1 MRTKRLLAFTTSVLL
16 AIVASVTHAK
26 GFSYTYGQIGYQN
39 YNADSIEYDGA
50 SVDLSYGAMDFL
62 HIRLGYSRYWVD
74 NVKGT
79 SDDNIDIDAFR
90 LGAGGNFSVL
100 DKLDLIGRGTWIY
113 HGRSGD
119 SNNAD
124 IGYEVEAG
132 VRWEP
137 IKKLEL
143 TPSVYYY
150 DNDDFEADIGY
161 GVGVLYNF
169 HKRYSFRLRTRFFND
184 DDVRDIFAG
193 IRYDF

>member
-1 MRTKRLLAFTTSVLL
+1 M
-16 AIVASVTHAK
+16 
-26 GFSYTYGQIGYQN
+26 
-39 YNADSIEYDGA
+39 
-50 SVDLSYGAMDFL
+50 

-79 SDDNIDIDAFR
+79 SNDSIDIDAFR

-113 HGRSGD
+113 HGKSGD

-132 VRWEP
+132 ARWEP

-161 GVGVLYNF
+161 GLGVLYNF
-169 HKRYSFRLRTRFFND
+169 HKKYSFRLRTRFFND